1 MSQNYSNIAGTTS
14 SEFRLSSGS
23 TAMVRYLVLTGEGGT
38 TATNRESQPIVLGD
52 HEFYDLKVLAKDG
65 TDIYASQMRGLITTI
80 NTTRIEDVFA
90 EDISGADITVTNTS
104 GNLNIALAGASTI
117 EYTISITLT
126 RMG

>member
-1 MSQNYSNIAGTTS
+1 MSKNFANIAGTTS
-14 SEFRLSSGS
+14 SEFRVSSGS

-38 TATNRESQPIVLGD
+38 NASNRESTPIVLGD
-52 HEFYDLKVLAKDG
+52 HEFYDLKVIAKDG
-65 TDIYASQMRGLITTI
+65 TDIWAAQLRGLITAST
-80 NTTRIEDVFA
+80 TTRIEDVFS
-90 EDISGADITVTNTS
+90 EDIPTADITVTNAT

>member
-1 MSQNYSNIAGTTS
+1 MSKNFQNIAGTTS

-38 TATNRESQPIVLGD
+38 NASNREATPIVLGD
-52 HEFYDLKVLAKDG
+52 HEFYDLKVIAKDG
-65 TDIYASQMRGLITTI
+65 TDVYASQMRGLITTI

-90 EDISGADITVTNTS
+90 EDVSGADITVTNTS